1 MSMTKGTKSL
11 VAIIVACYSLMCAG
25 QSSPCPTGT
34 LANVLGT
41 SCTIGGLTFNFQTFF
56 NANTVTVDLNNNS
69 SFTSFTPD
77 QFAFVPIANGSEAG
91 FQITTNFLDDPSAGG
106 LQSSSHILEFFYN
119 VQANGTTQIFGET
132 ASLVGTVARVARR
145 CRCH

>member
-1 MSMTKGTKSL
+1 MTKGMKSV
-11 VAIIVACYSLMCAG
+11 VAIIVACCSLMCAG

-69 SFTSFTPD
+69 TLNFFTRD
-77 QFAFVPIANGSEAG
+77 QFAFTPIDNGTQAG
-91 FQITTNFLDDPSAGG
+91 FQITTNFSDDPGNRG
-106 LQSSSHILEFFYN
+106 LLSSSHILEFRDRLWRS
-119 VQANGTTQIFGET
+119 QG
-132 ASLVGTVARVARR
+132 R
-145 CRCH
+145 

>member
-1 MSMTKGTKSL
+1 MSMTKGARFL

-56 NANTVTVDLNNNS
+56 NANTFTVDLNNNS
-69 SFTSFTPD
+69 SLIFFTPD
-77 QFAFVPIANGSEAG
+77 QFAFMPIDNGTAAG
-91 FQITTNFLDDPSAGG
+91 FQIITNFSDDP
-106 LQSSSHILEFFYN
+106 
-119 VQANGTTQIFGET
+119 
-132 ASLVGTVARVARR
+132 
-145 CRCH
+145 